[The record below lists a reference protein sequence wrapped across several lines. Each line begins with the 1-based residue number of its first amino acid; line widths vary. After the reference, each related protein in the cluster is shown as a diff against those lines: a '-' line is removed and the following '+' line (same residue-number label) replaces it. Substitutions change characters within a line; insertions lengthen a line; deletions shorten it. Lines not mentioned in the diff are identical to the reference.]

1 MASRRIEFA
10 QLAINVSSQRMQFTG
25 CIAARDRFLAELCCQ
40 LLALTLANE
49 LSAAQGRIR
58 VQAQMP
64 ARGRQDS
71 ACALEQALTL
81 QQFREQRRCVGV
93 VGSLCEDFFE
103 KQARRFDLAVLPK
116 RLRGPKAR
124 VDIMTD
130 VDRHRSNLR
139 IPDRAIQHCLSGQ
152 AAGENKSRAAYA
164 ARHTGLKDET

>member
-1 MASRRIEFA
+1 
-10 QLAINVSSQRMQFTG
+10 
-25 CIAARDRFLAELCCQ
+25 
-40 LLALTLANE
+40 
-49 LSAAQGRIR
+49 
-58 VQAQMP
+58 MP

-103 KQARRFDLAVLPK
+103 KQARRLDLAVLPK

-139 IPDRAIQHCLSGQ
+139 IPDRAIQHC
-152 AAGENKSRAAYA
+152 RAVRHLAKTKA
-164 ARHTGLKDET
+164 ARLTPRGTRASEDET